1 MADSEERHNSIL
13 HLAELALS
21 TSGKAIDLLA
31 EMTECRQQ
39 DEEDVHL
46 DKAQL
51 VLSLQ
56 ALKTRVDERLDEVC
70 WNMTESDLHQMNI
83 RTKGYLTWKET
94 FPSCNEVSSDP
105 VWTQDMLCRHLDFL
119 KDVDSGILSAHSWV
133 NPFLYRVA
141 CLLPKDTHMVF
152 GIEKEIQLDQVPPSD
167 RSSHALLGY
176 EERLVLV
183 TSYEAVQFTLRERPP
198 RLGRF
203 KPKQSAVLYVAEVN
217 AFEVY
222 MRKYVPQ
229 ALAEMYTC
237 ARITGK
243 QTIRGVVT
251 NGRCWHFLILTLNSM
266 EEDAGG
272 EFWESNDFFI
282 GYWSRNDALYPE
294 AISKLCSILTRW
306 WDWEAGDDG
315 PEGYNRYIL
324 RKEVDDA
331 TGVPMNKAAIT
342 VWMGRLG
349 NQGFSANS
357 CYQQRSS
364 LMEVTRKE
372 ERAVYNP
379 VLQIVTERSSSIPSA
394 GLWVTRW

>member
-1 MADSEERHNSIL
+1 MAEERHNSIP
-13 HLAELALS
+13 HLTELALS
-21 TSGKAIDLLA
+21 TSSKAIDLLA
-31 EMTECRQQ
+31 EMVRCRQQ
-39 DEEDVHL
+39 DDDEVHL
-46 DKAQL
+46 EKAQL
-51 VLSLQ
+51 VPSLQ

-198 RLGRF
+198 RLRRF
-203 KPKQSAVLYVAEVN
+203 KPKQSAVLYIAEVN

-222 MRKYVPQ
+222 MRK
-229 ALAEMYTC
+229 
-237 ARITGK
+237 K

-306 WDWEAGDDG
+306 
-315 PEGYNRYIL
+315 
-324 RKEVDDA
+324 V
-331 TGVPMNKAAIT
+331 
-342 VWMGRLG
+342 
-349 NQGFSANS
+349 
-357 CYQQRSS
+357 
-364 LMEVTRKE
+364 
-372 ERAVYNP
+372 
-379 VLQIVTERSSSIPSA
+379 
-394 GLWVTRW
+394 